1 MMNDSDELTLRP
13 TEDFTFKRIFDRE
26 DGKKEVLIY

>member
-13 TEDFTFKRIFDRE
+13 TEDYSFKGYLVE
-26 DGKKEVLIY
+26 KMVKEG